1 MDSTR
6 STSHAAR
13 VESDKSHET
22 KQIGRKKSVSF
33 APRTKGYII
42 PNIQSMSRR
51 TKEILWQT
59 PADKKTDE
67 NDMVKTVRAIRKGQ
81 QVAFDDPDLCA
92 RGIEHLIDYAALLRK
107 SNQREAMLD
116 AVLGT
121 QELHWR
127 LGYRQADPEDIRDA
141 SVRCSK
147 IDAQRAVRIANQ
159 DAVEARKIH
168 KLSLK
173 KQVQEARL
181 RRYTTYSNTV
191 KEDTAHRY
199 VRVVN

>member
-6 STSHAAR
+6 STSQNSTAR
-13 VESDKSHET
+13 AESGKSDET
-22 KQIGRKKSVSF
+22 RQKSVRF

-42 PNIQSMSRR
+42 PSLDSMSRR
-51 TKEILWQT
+51 TKQILWQT
-59 PADKKTDE
+59 PEDKKNDE
-67 NDMVKTVRAIRKGQ
+67 NDMVNTVRAIRKGRQ
-81 QVAFDDPDLCA
+81 MAFDDPDLCA
-92 RGIEHLIDYAALLRK
+92 RGLECLVDYAALLRK
-107 SNQREAMLD
+107 RNQREAMLD

-121 QELHWR
+121 QELQWQ
-127 LGYRQADPEDIRDA
+127 LGHRQANPEDIRDA

-159 DAVEARKIH
+159 DAIEARKIH

-181 RRYTTYSNTV
+181 RRSTSDPV
-191 KEDTAHRY
+191 KEKKTHHTGMCAW
-199 VRVVN
+199 